1 MKKKQERREEEG
13 TRMPPPKGALTKSEA
28 TSLGHL
34 VMDSALGDG
43 GVASYQFP
51 CTSIREWGIVVCA
64 TECDDDD
71 TSGVHIPPP
80 DPLATQSHSAMRK
93 KEPRMAEFIFFGITP
108 GAVALVLGTCPC
120 QWHTVSDG
128 AGVGWV
134 RGRGGERNC
143 YFFFRPLK

>member
-13 TRMPPPKGALTKSEA
+13 TRMPPPKVALTKSEA

-93 KEPRMAEFIFFGITP
+93 KEPRMAEFIFFWDHARRSGTRTRDLP
-108 GAVALVLGTCPC
+108 MPMAHGFGRRRRGMGA
-120 QWHTVSDG
+120 
-128 AGVGWV
+128 
-134 RGRGGERNC
+134 REGG
-143 YFFFRPLK
+143 